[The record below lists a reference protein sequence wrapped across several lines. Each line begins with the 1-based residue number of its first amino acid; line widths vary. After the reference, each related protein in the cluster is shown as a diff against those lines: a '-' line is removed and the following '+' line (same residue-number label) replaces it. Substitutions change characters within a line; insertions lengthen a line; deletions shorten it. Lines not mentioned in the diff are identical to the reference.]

1 MAETIVSAE
10 LDEEVVPSSYTSET
24 ESAPAGAGQS
34 ITAPGAGLG
43 RRKEAVARVRLVPGS
58 GKWTINGRTLED
70 YFPNKLHQQLVKS
83 PFVLLDIDGRFDVI
97 ARING
102 GGVSG
107 RRALIS
113 SSVSDSVKPRPRSEL
128 PPVSWTS
135 KLKSREWEAFR
146 VCGSGVEA

>member
-70 YFPNKLHQQLVKS
+70 YFPNKLHQQLV
-83 PFVLLDIDGRFDVI
+83 
-97 ARING
+97 
-102 GGVSG
+102 
-107 RRALIS
+107 
-113 SSVSDSVKPRPRSEL
+113 
-128 PPVSWTS
+128 
-135 KLKSREWEAFR
+135 
-146 VCGSGVEA
+146 

>member
-10 LDEEVVPSSYTSET
+10 LDEEIVPSSYTSET

-102 GGVSG
+102 GGISG
-107 RRALIS
+107 RPAPCASACRAPS
-113 SSVSDSVKPRPRSEL
+113 TRSTATPTVRP
-128 PPVSWTS
+128 
-135 KLKSREWEAFR
+135 SRRLA
-146 VCGSGVEA
+146 S